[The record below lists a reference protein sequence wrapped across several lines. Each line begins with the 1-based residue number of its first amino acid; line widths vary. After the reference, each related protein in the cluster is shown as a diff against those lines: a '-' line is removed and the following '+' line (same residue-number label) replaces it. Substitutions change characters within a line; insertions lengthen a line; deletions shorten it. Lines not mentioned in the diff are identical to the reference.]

1 MEHTWPSWRQSSTS
15 LEHTSCGIFNAG
27 LLVFTSRLGLTE
39 LETHSVLKENRAE
52 GNRGLGESARPA
64 ADIAVKQKLIDN
76 LLANLRSRFPQ
87 NKKKFRLIVVC
98 YHVVD
103 IVLA

>member
-1 MEHTWPSWRQSSTS
+1 M
-15 LEHTSCGIFNAG
+15 
-27 LLVFTSRLGLTE
+27 
-39 LETHSVLKENRAE
+39 LKGNRAE
-52 GNRGLGESARPA
+52 GNRGRGESVHPA